1 MRARRFILIGLLFF
15 SLAGAVFLGQAIFFY
30 LLYFWLILLVLAAV
44 WAWTSLGRVRL
55 VRQTRALRARVGAVF
70 EERLLVRNQ
79 GRTPKLWLEVRDLST
94 LPDHQASQ
102 VVIGLGG
109 GQESGWGARTL
120 CRQRGRF
127 QLGPVKLTS
136 GDPFGLF
143 EASRVIPQT
152 NPLVVYP
159 ATFDL
164 VSLNVP
170 TGALP
175 GGDAVRRRTH
185 YVTPNASSV
194 RDYAPG
200 DALSRI
206 HWRSTARRDRLMVK
220 EFELDPQSDV
230 WILLDGDRNAQ
241 VAATETPA
249 YDWDG
254 RALKPGEALR
264 LLAPNT
270 EEYLVSIAASLAQHF
285 VRRDRAV
292 GFVAYGQTRE
302 VFQPD
307 YGERQMTRL
316 LETLAVFQASGTVRL
331 NEALM
336 LEGDTLPRGS
346 TLIVV
351 TAAWDVRWVAYA
363 HALHRR
369 GLQVMAVLV
378 NPASFGGGKSN
389 AGVAES
395 LGHVNIPAYLVN
407 QGDDLSA
414 VFARRAN

>member
-1 MRARRFILIGLLFF
+1 MRARRFLLIGLLFV

-30 LLYFWLILLVLAAV
+30 LLYFWLILLTLAAV

-55 VRQTRALRARVGAVF
+55 VRQTRTLRARVGAVF

-79 GRTPKLWLEVRDLST
+79 GRTPKLWLEVRDLSN

-109 GQESGWGARTL
+109 GQESGWGVRTL

-127 QLGPVKLTS
+127 QLGPVKFTS

-143 EASRVIPQT
+143 ESSRLIPQT

-164 VSLNVP
+164 ANLP
-170 TGALP
+170 LPLGALP

-230 WILLDGDRNAQ
+230 WILLDGDRSAQ
-241 VAATETPA
+241 VTAADPA
-249 YDWDG
+249 PFQWDG
-254 RALKPGEALR
+254 RALKPGEALH
-264 LLAPNT
+264 LLAPTT
-270 EEYLVSIAASLAQHF
+270 EEYLVSLAASIAQYF

-292 GFVAYGQTRE
+292 GFVAYGHTRE
-302 VFQPD
+302 VIQPD

-316 LETLAVFQASGTVRL
+316 LETLAVFQASGQVRL
-331 NEALM
+331 NEALQ
-336 LEGDTLPRGS
+336 LESDSLPRGS
-346 TLIVV
+346 TLVV
-351 TAAWDVRWVAYA
+351 ITAAWDIRWVAYA
-363 HALHRR
+363 HALQRR
-369 GLQVMAVLV
+369 GLPTVAVLV

-395 LGHVNIPAYLVN
+395 LAHVNIPAYLVN
-407 QGDDLSA
+407 RGDDLSA
-414 VFARRAN
+414 VFTRRA